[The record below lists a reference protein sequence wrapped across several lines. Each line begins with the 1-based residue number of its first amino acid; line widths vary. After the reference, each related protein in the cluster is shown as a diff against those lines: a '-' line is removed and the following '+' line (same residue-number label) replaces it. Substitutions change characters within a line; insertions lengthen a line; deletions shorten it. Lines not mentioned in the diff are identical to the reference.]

1 MIKTCPRPGPAS
13 HSWRE
18 GIEVRRRRGSEA
30 GQRGP
35 GARRRAG
42 RGRRGAAVAEP
53 PRVDPP
59 RPRVTPGPRART
71 GSTYPAWV
79 VAAAAG
85 ARMPG
90 VRHSAHCAAA
100 LRSSLPTASPAP
112 GRTKRAPG
120 GTRLPARPLAARSS
134 SPAPSCPALRPALVL
149 LSPRPGPSR
158 GRVSDFSPQV
168 PLTSGLSSLRSL

>member
-112 GRTKRAPG
+112 GRTKRARGEPASPPG
-120 GTRLPARPLAARSS
+120 LWQLAAPLQPPPVPRS
-134 SPAPSCPALRPALVL
+134 AQLSCSCL
-149 LSPRPGPSR
+149 PGPAHPEV
-158 GRVSDFSPQV
+158 G
-168 PLTSGLSSLRSL
+168 